1 MDYYFVACPTNK
13 GKKMKIKS
21 KIAIAASAS
30 LAVGALTFALPSL
43 AHDSQEP
50 NSSESKIESGMHG
63 DRPNASEMKKE
74 HNFATLSATVTGIPA
89 DVTELRGVVKGAN
102 YEIFRLEA
110 GVTAAPTTKPA
121 TGGHVIFVKPL
132 LDVNLDVIMPE
143 ITAGTVTGNLVFKAS
158 PIEGVEVF
166 ALYPSDESTPI
177 LVTVTTDA
185 SGVATASA
193 SAALTL
199 SYDAD
204 DATNFEPRGKKL
216 GKGEHKGMRNHG
228 HEHEDADA

>member
-1 MDYYFVACPTNK
+1 
-13 GKKMKIKS
+13 MKTKS

-43 AHDSQEP
+43 AHEAQGPNNSEP
-50 NSSESKIESGMHG
+50 QIESGMHG
-63 DRPNASEMKKE
+63 DRPNASEMRKE
-74 HNFATLSATVTGIPA
+74 HNFATLSATITGIPA
-89 DVTELRGVVKGAN
+89 EVTELREVVKGAN

-110 GVTAAPTTKPA
+110 GVTTAPTTKPT
-121 TGGHVIFVKPL
+121 TGGHVIGVRPV
-132 LDVNLDVIMPE
+132 LDANLDVIMPE
-143 ITAGTVTGNLVFKAS
+143 ITVGTVTGDLAFKAS

-166 ALYPSDESTPI
+166 ALYPSDESAPI

-185 SGVATASA
+185 AGVTSASA
-193 SAALTL
+193 SEALSL

-204 DATNFEPRGKKL
+204 GATNFEPRGKKL
-216 GKGEHKGMRNHG
+216 GKKLGEGEHKEMRNHG

>member
-1 MDYYFVACPTNK
+1 MNT
-13 GKKMKIKS
+13 KS

-89 DVTELRGVVKGAN
+89 DVTELREVVKGAN

-110 GVTAAPTTKPA
+110 GVTVAPTTKPA
-121 TGGHVIFVKPL
+121 TGGHVIGVRPV

-143 ITAGTVTGNLVFKAS
+143 ITAGTVTGDLAFKAS

-166 ALYPSDESTPI
+166 ALYPSDESAPI

-185 SGVATASA
+185 AGIASA
-193 SAALTL
+193 SASEALSL
-199 SYDAD
+199 SYSAD
-204 DATNFEPRGKKL
+204 DASNFEPRGKKL

-228 HEHEDADA
+228 HSHEDVADESDNS